1 MLRHPEERLVP
12 SVIHRLQR
20 GRKMVSGSAAHYREQ
35 ADKMRDFAK
44 TAPNDSICDQF
55 LKLAAEYDKL
65 AKRAEA
71 RQVKA

>member
-1 MLRHPEERLVP
+1 
-12 SVIHRLQR
+12 
-20 GRKMVSGSAAHYREQ
+20 MVSGSAAHYREQ